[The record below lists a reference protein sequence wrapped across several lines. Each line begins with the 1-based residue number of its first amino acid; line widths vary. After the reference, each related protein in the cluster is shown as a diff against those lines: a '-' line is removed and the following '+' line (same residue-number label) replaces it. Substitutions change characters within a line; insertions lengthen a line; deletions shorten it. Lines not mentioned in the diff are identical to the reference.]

1 MSTDDRLRPHPHD
14 RLSEAV
20 HRIDLAQ
27 AVRDLRKE
35 PLAATDG
42 HRQITLVR
50 DGAVSL
56 ILFAFEPGATLKE
69 HRAPGVIIIHTL
81 SGRLQVSAG
90 DATHDL
96 PAGTVLALGPGAP
109 HAVHA
114 VERSDMLLTVSRA

>member
-20 HRIDLAQ
+20 HRIDLAD
-27 AVRDLRKE
+27 AVRRLRNE
-35 PLAATDG
+35 PLAAEDG

-50 DGAVSL
+50 DGPVSL

-69 HRAPGVIIIHTL
+69 HRAPGVISIHAL

-90 DATHDL
+90 SATHDL
-96 PAGTVLALGPGAP
+96 PAGTVLTLGPGTP

-114 VERSDMLLTVSRA
+114 VDMSDMLLTVART

>member
-14 RLSEAV
+14 RLNEAI

-27 AVRDLRKE
+27 AIRDLRNE
-35 PLAATDG
+35 PLTAVDG

-50 DGAVSL
+50 DGPVSL

-69 HRAPGVIIIHTL
+69 HRAPGVISIHVL
-81 SGRLQVSAG
+81 SGRLQVAAG
-90 DATHDL
+90 GTTHDL

-109 HAVHA
+109 HGVHA
-114 VERSDMLLTVSRA
+114 VDRSDMLLTVART